1 MSKSDNTQING
12 EKDIALNLTVALYVY
27 FRSNENNN
35 MRNISHFND
44 SLCRFQSKNAMK
56 LLLLVLN
63 TDNIEAK
70 NKYSFNVQ
78 QI

>member
-1 MSKSDNTQING
+1 MQKCEIFIINVCKLFNMSKSDNTQING

-44 SLCRFQSKNAMK
+44 SLCRF
-56 LLLLVLN
+56 
-63 TDNIEAK
+63 
-70 NKYSFNVQ
+70 
-78 QI
+78 